1 MNIHIANGRIV
12 DPANRLDAKQD
23 LFIAD
28 GKIVGVGQAPAGFT
42 AARTIDASGLVVAP
56 GLIDLAARLREPG
69 FEYKATLESEMD
81 AAMAGGVTSLAIPP
95 DTDPVLD
102 EPGLVEMLCY
112 RAKKLN
118 RAHVYPVGALTIG
131 LKGEQL
137 SEMAE
142 LVEAGCVA
150 FSQANKPIVDTRVLG
165 RALQYAATFGFR
177 VWLQP
182 LDPYLSRGGVAHDG
196 EVASRLGLPGI
207 PSNAEVTALFTY
219 LRLARQTGAK
229 LHITRLSS
237 AESLDLIERARADGV
252 DVTCDVGAHYLHLC
266 DMDIG
271 YFNPHCHVVPP
282 LRNQRDRIALSRA
295 VADGRINAICSDHT
309 PVDDD
314 AKQAPFSESEPG
326 TTGLELLL
334 PLTLKW
340 ATEHKLPLLDAL
352 ARITSDAAKIAGI
365 AKGGHLSVGARADV
379 CVFDP
384 EVWQRIDRG
393 MLKSQG
399 KNTPFLGLELP
410 GKVRYTLVEGTL
422 MHEIAA

>member
-1 MNIHIANGRIV
+1 MKIHIQNGRLI
-12 DPANRLDAKQD
+12 DPANRIDGQHD
-23 LFIAD
+23 LYIAD
-28 GKIVGVGQAPAGFT
+28 GKIAGVGTAPDGFT
-42 AARTIDASGLVVAP
+42 AERTIDARGLVVAP

-150 FSQANKPIVDTRVLG
+150 FSQANTPILDTRVLS
-165 RALQYAATFGFR
+165 RAMQYAATFGFR

-182 LDPYLSRGGVAHDG
+182 IDPHLARGGVAHDG

-207 PSNAEVTALFTY
+207 PASSEIIALFTY
-219 LRLARQTGAK
+219 LQMARLTGAR

-237 AESLDLIERARADGV
+237 ADSLALIEQARADGV
-252 DVTCDVGAHYLHLC
+252 DVTCDVAIHHLHLC
-266 DMDIG
+266 DLDIG
-271 YFNPHCHVVPP
+271 YFNPHCHVIPP
-282 LRNQRDRIALSRA
+282 LRSQRDRIALARA

-340 ATEHKLPLLDAL
+340 AAEHKLPLIDAL
-352 ARITSDAAKIAGI
+352 ARITSDAARIAGI
-365 AKGGHLSVGARADV
+365 AKGGHLSVGARADI
-379 CVFDP
+379 CIFDP
-384 EVWQRIDRG
+384 DAHQVVSRNTLR
-393 MLKSQG
+393 SQG

-410 GKVRYTLVEGTL
+410 GRVHHTLVEGTP
-422 MHEIAA
+422 MFAAG

>member
-1 MNIHIANGRIV
+1 MNIHITNGRII
-12 DPANRLDAKQD
+12 DPANRLDAQQD
-23 LFIAD
+23 LYIAD
-28 GKIVGVGQAPAGFT
+28 GKIVGVGQAPAGFSAT
-42 AARTIDASGLVVAP
+42 RTIDASGLIVAP

-150 FSQANKPIVDTRVLG
+150 FSQANVPILDTRVLG
-165 RALQYAATFGFR
+165 RAMQYAATFGFR

-182 LDPYLSRGGVAHDG
+182 LDPYLARGGVAHDG

-207 PSNAEVTALFTY
+207 PASAEIVALFTY
-219 LRLARQTGAK
+219 LRLARQTGAR

-237 AESLDLIERARADGV
+237 AESLDLIEQARQDGV
-252 DVTCDVGAHYLHLC
+252 DVTCDVAAHHLHLC

-271 YFNPHCHVVPP
+271 YFNPHCHVIPP
-282 LRNQRDRIALSRA
+282 LRSQRDRIALSKA
-295 VADGRINAICSDHT
+295 LADGRINAICSDHT

-314 AKQAPFSESEPG
+314 AKLAPFSESEPG
-326 TTGLELLL
+326 NTGLELLL

-340 ATEHKLPLLDAL
+340 AAEHKLPLIDAV
-352 ARITSDAAKIAGI
+352 ARITSEAAKIAGI

-379 CVFDP
+379 CVFAPDTY
-384 EVWQRIDRG
+384 QLIDRS

-422 MHEIAA
+422 MYEAA